1 LNKFIEEYHSN
12 LLLIGK
18 YSNLFFIKKH
28 NLSLMKFGD
37 QFELGYRFVSGRN
50 LNQKLSLSSD
60 KLTRVNYR
68 LSSPSK
74 SFYSLKILNDYIG
87 GDNFR
92 KAILKILNSKKMIT
106 KTEQIQIIFES
117 NSKYNL
123 NWFFNNYLEYDG
135 LIDLKIKR
143 KDGTYQFKNLTGNN
157 LLFPIPVRTEF
168 KDGTFKKDWLDLNSK
183 LSHFNDN
190 EIKKIIIDP
199 NMLFFDENYKNN
211 TFLNSKKNKK
221 TIFRFFSDL
230 DSPDYNQV
238 FYRPMFLYNLYD
250 GFSTG
255 ITLTNK
261 SPMKKSF
268 AYLFS
273 PFYSLETEK
282 LIGSIN
288 LNFTNYHSK
297 IFSSKYYLSLSKF
310 HYDNNLSYIRYS
322 PTVLLTFRD
331 KNLISNYKQFLR
343 FKYIGINRK
352 GSNDSNDY
360 GISKFTYINSN
371 PGAKKSYS
379 FSYDLQFNN
388 EVIKNSIT
396 LNYRNYFNEFRQYN
410 LRLFI
415 GKFFQNNNLD
425 GTYDFSVDQ
434 ASDYLYDNYLL
445 GRSESTGFFS
455 QQYVRYEGAFKTNI
469 SEFTPDDF
477 MLSIN
482 TGITLWKWLEVY
494 FDYGLFKN
502 KKQPIK
508 SGFDTG
514 FRLNIVENYFELFFP
529 VYSSEGLY
537 IREKSYSNRIRFIL
551 TLDPEDLSS
560 LFTRRWF

>member
-1 LNKFIEEYHSN
+1 
-12 LLLIGK
+12 
-18 YSNLFFIKKH
+18 
-28 NLSLMKFGD
+28 
-37 QFELGYRFVSGRN
+37 
-50 LNQKLSLSSD
+50 
-60 KLTRVNYR
+60 
-68 LSSPSK
+68 
-74 SFYSLKILNDYIG
+74 
-87 GDNFR
+87 
-92 KAILKILNSKKMIT
+92 
-106 KTEQIQIIFES
+106 
-117 NSKYNL
+117 
-123 NWFFNNYLEYDG
+123 
-135 LIDLKIKR
+135 
-143 KDGTYQFKNLTGNN
+143 
-157 LLFPIPVRTEF
+157 
-168 KDGTFKKDWLDLNSK
+168 
-183 LSHFNDN
+183 
-190 EIKKIIIDP
+190 
-199 NMLFFDENYKNN
+199 
-211 TFLNSKKNKK
+211 
-221 TIFRFFSDL
+221 
-230 DSPDYNQV
+230 
-238 FYRPMFLYNLYD
+238 
-250 GFSTG
+250 
-255 ITLTNK
+255 
-261 SPMKKSF
+261 MKKRF

-297 IFSSKYYLSLSKF
+297 NFSSKYYLSLSKF

-322 PTVLLTFRD
+322 PTILLTFRD